1 MDDPV
6 DPTDALIREIAVKH
20 GIAVSR
26 DDPILVLQTI
36 NQRLLEDSARA
47 QQSQLDQFQ
56 AELDALSL
64 RWGNDAR
71 ARAERTV
78 HVALVA
84 SQESLALALSTSAS
98 ATTAVLR
105 AETDSILTR
114 LAAPVATLRRTAL
127 LGVVASWITLLAA
140 ALVLWSV
147 RA

>member
-1 MDDPV
+1 MADPV
-6 DPTDALIREIAVKH
+6 DPIDALIREIAVKH

-64 RWGNDAR
+64 RWSNDAR
-71 ARAERTV
+71 ARAERLLT
-78 HVALVA
+78 ASLVA
-84 SQESLALALSTSAS
+84 GKEALAQALSDSAS
-98 ATTAVLR
+98 ASAAVLR